1 MSTTF
6 GVKINGEPGE
16 DIIEVARRIRG
27 IEFTNEIAYLLP
39 DETPV
44 IPMNNDAQGIYT
56 IGDIKA
62 AILEQSISQL

>member
-6 GVKINGEPGE
+6 GVIIPTKENE
-16 DIIEVARRIRG
+16 DPIEVAFRTKSI
-27 IEFTNEIAYLLP
+27 IWTNPLAELLP

-44 IPMNNDAQGIYT
+44 IPLDNTAQGIYT

-62 AILEQSISQL
+62 QIKSQ